1 MTSFPFSS
9 KLIPNILLLS
19 ASITYSRLCANTQ
32 APMRFKHL
40 RPQLERITSLPEKKK
55 KKKIFTYTKKKKK
68 EKNPSSLR
76 FRKQLTV
83 TNRIWL
89 EQKYLGPPRRCLI
102 ESNYPGRYA
111 DRGRSLS
118 WLPFLSRNWHD
129 IHIYAIYRGQYT
141 YPWTDEQRAHSR
153 LCTSS
158 SLPFSSWIR
167 SRARGRQ

>member
-32 APMRFKHL
+32 AHALQTF
-40 RPQLERITSLPEKKK
+40 TSAIRTYHVTTWKRKKKKYSHILKKK
-55 KKKIFTYTKKKKK
+55 KK
-68 EKNPSSLR
+68 KNPSSLR
-76 FRKQLTV
+76 FE
-83 TNRIWL
+83 NNWL
-89 EQKYLGPPRRCLI
+89 SRI
-102 ESNYPGRYA
+102 ESGSSKNISARHAVVSLKAITRVGMQTE
-111 DRGRSLS
+111 DVSLS
-118 WLPFLSRNWHD
+118 WLPFPSRNWYD
-129 IHIYAIYRGQYT
+129 IHIYAICRGQYT
-141 YPWTDEQRAHSR
+141 YPWTDKQRAHSR